1 MATVAPVEK
10 IDIGRVI
17 GRGFEALR
25 AHFFPFFAVAA
36 LLAGAP
42 AFFMQYWMLTGAA
55 TADLDYILSLAYW
68 APILGSL
75 LATMVAGAL
84 LQGVLVRSTILT
96 LSGREA
102 DLSHSVMLALRLLIP
117 IVLVSIVIAVLTVIG
132 FMFLIVPGVMI
143 YCAFIVT
150 VPALIEERRGIF
162 GSMQRSRDLTRGSR
176 KRVFVLLVVFWVFS
190 VIISGLLNAVS
201 GVSPM
206 GAGMSPNGAYPEL
219 PDPILAGTMAAI
231 GSGLS
236 SVIVAVLTAALYV
249 ELRTVKEG
257 ATTDDLAAI
266 FA

>member
-102 DLSHSVMLALRLLIP
+102 DLSHSLMLALRLLIP
-117 IVLVSIVIAVLTVIG
+117 IVLASIIIALLTVIG
-132 FMFLIVPGVMI
+132 FMFLIVPGIMI

-150 VPALIEERRGIF
+150 IPALIEERRGIF
-162 GSMQRSRDLTRGSR
+162 GSMKRSRDLTRGSR
-176 KRVFVLLVVFWVFS
+176 KRIFVLLVVFWVFQ
-190 VIISGLLNAVS
+190 VIITTVLNAIA

-206 GAGMSPNGAYPEL
+206 GTYAGDV
-219 PDPILAGTMAAI
+219 PDPILAGTVAAI

-236 SVIVAVLTAALYV
+236 SVIVAVSTAALYV

>member
-1 MATVAPVEK
+1 MATTAPVEK

-25 AHFFPFFAVAA
+25 AHFLPFFAVAA

-42 AFFMQYWMLTGAA
+42 SFFMQYWMLSGVA
-55 TADLDYILSLAYW
+55 TYDPNYIISFEYW
-68 APILGSL
+68 GPILGSY
-75 LATMVAGAL
+75 LAMMVAGAV

-102 DLSHSVMLALRLLIP
+102 DLSHSVMLALRLVIP
-117 IVLVSIVIAVLTVIG
+117 IILASIVVAILTGIG
-132 FMFLIVPGVMI
+132 FLFLVVPGVMI

-150 VPALIEERRGIF
+150 IPALIEERRGIF

-176 KRVFVLLVVFWVFS
+176 KRIFVLLVVFWVFS
-190 VIISGLLNAVS
+190 VVISTVLNAIA
-201 GVSPM
+201 GISPIGTY
-206 GAGMSPNGAYPEL
+206 GAKL
-219 PDPILAGTMAAI
+219 PDPILAGTAAAI
-231 GSGLS
+231 GGALY

-257 ATTDDLAAI
+257 ATTNDLAAI

>member
-1 MATVAPVEK
+1 MATTAPVEK

-25 AHFFPFFAVAA
+25 AHFFAFFAVAA
-36 LLAGAP
+36 LLAGTP
-42 AFFMQYWMLTGAA
+42 AYFMQYWMLTGAA

-68 APILGSL
+68 GPILGSL

-117 IVLVSIVIAVLTVIG
+117 IILVSIIIAVLTVIG
-132 FMFLIVPGVMI
+132 LMFLIVPGVMI

-150 VPALIEERRGIF
+150 IPALIEERRGIF

-176 KRVFVLLVVFWVFS
+176 KRIFLLLVVFWVFQ
-190 VIISGLLNAVS
+190 VIITTVLNAIA
-201 GVSPM
+201 GISPL
-206 GAGMSPNGAYPEL
+206 GTYAAEL
-219 PDPILAGTMAAI
+219 PDPILAGTVAAI

>member
-42 AFFMQYWMLTGAA
+42 AFFMQYWALSGIESA
-55 TADLDYILSLAYW
+55 TSLDYVFTLAYW
-68 APILGSL
+68 GPILGTL
-75 LATMVAGAL
+75 LATFVAGAV

-102 DLSHSVMLALRLLIP
+102 DLSNSVTLALRLVLP
-117 IVLVSIVIAVLTVIG
+117 IIAISIVVAFLTVIG
-132 FMFLIVPGVMI
+132 FMFLIVPGIMI

-150 VPALIEERRGIF
+150 IPALIEERRGIF

-176 KRVFVLLVVFWVFS
+176 KRIFVLLVVFWVFQ
-190 VIISGLLNAVS
+190 VIISTVLNAIS
-201 GVSPM
+201 GVTPLS
-206 GAGMSPNGAYPEL
+206 GYTEL
-219 PDPILAGTMAAI
+219 PDPILAGAVAAI
-231 GSGLS
+231 GAGLS
-236 SVIVAVLTAALYV
+236 SVIVAVSTAALYV

>member
-1 MATVAPVEK
+1 MATTVPVEK

-25 AHFFPFFAVAA
+25 AHFFPFFAISA

-42 AFFMQYWMLTGAA
+42 AFFMQYWMMAGAA
-55 TADLDYILSLAYW
+55 TFDPNYIVSFDYW
-68 APILGSL
+68 GPILGSF
-75 LATMVAGAL
+75 LASMVAGAL
-84 LQGVLVRSTILT
+84 LQGVLVRSTVLT

-102 DLSHSVMLALRLLIP
+102 DLSHSVALALRLLIP
-117 IVLVSIVIAVLTVIG
+117 IILVSIIIAVLLVIG
-132 FMFLIVPGVMI
+132 LLFLVVPGVMI

-176 KRVFVLLVVFWVFS
+176 KRIFVLLVVFWVFS
-190 VIISGLLNAVS
+190 VIISTVLNAIS
-201 GVSPM
+201 GISPM
-206 GAGMSPNGAYPEL
+206 GTYDAAL
-219 PDPILAGTMAAI
+219 PDPILAGTTAAI
-231 GSGLS
+231 GGALS
-236 SVIVAVLTAALYV
+236 AVIVAVLTAALYV

-266 FA
+266 FE

>member
-10 IDIGRVI
+10 IDIGRAI

-25 AHFFPFFAVAA
+25 AHFFPFVAVAA

-42 AFFMQYWMLTGAA
+42 AFFMQYWMLTGVA
-55 TADLDYILSLAYW
+55 TADIDYILSLAYW
-68 APILGSL
+68 GPILGSL

-102 DLSHSVMLALRLLIP
+102 DLSHSVALALRLVIP
-117 IVLVSIVIAVLTVIG
+117 IVAASIVVGVLIGIG
-132 FMFLIVPGVMI
+132 FLFLIVPGIMI

-150 VPALIEERRGIF
+150 IPALVEERRGIF
-162 GSMQRSRDLTRGSR
+162 GSMRRSRDLTRGSR
-176 KRVFVLLVVFWVFS
+176 KRIFVLLVVFWVFQ
-190 VIISGLLNAVS
+190 VIITTVLNAIA
-201 GVSPM
+201 GISPM
-206 GAGMSPNGAYPEL
+206 GTYGAEL
-219 PDPILAGTMAAI
+219 PDPILAGTVAAI
-231 GSGLS
+231 GAGLS
-236 SVIVAVLTAALYV
+236 WVIVTVVTAALYI